1 MDSATVTSVTID
13 QASARIDASID
24 PQEAAHF
31 GRLAKDWWDPKG
43 SSAMLHRLNP
53 PRLKYVRDQVDRH
66 WLGDG
71 IGFTPLAGKSAL
83 DVGCGAG
90 LLCEPLARLGA
101 RVTGLDAAAENIGVA
116 RAHAVQG
123 GLAIDYRAG
132 GVEALAGETFDL
144 VTSMEVIEHV
154 ADPAA
159 FVAGLARALA
169 PDGLLILSTPN
180 RTALSRLAMI
190 TIGEGLG
197 MIPRGTHD
205 WDKFLTPDELTALF
219 EAAGL
224 LVVDVAGLGFSPGKG
239 LAVGENTQ
247 LDYFVTA
254 VRA

>member
-1 MDSATVTSVTID
+1 MDHATVTSVTT
-13 QASARIDASID
+13 ID
-24 PQEAAHF
+24 PDEAAHF

-53 PRLKYVRDQVDRH
+53 PRLKYIREQIDHH
-66 WLGDG
+66 WQGDG
-71 IGFTPLAGKSAL
+71 VGFTPLAGKRAL

-101 RVTGLDAAAENIGVA
+101 AVTGADAAAENIGVA
-116 RAHAVQG
+116 RAHAAQS

-132 GVEALAGETFDL
+132 GIEALGTETFDL

-154 ADPAA
+154 TDPAE
-159 FVAGLARALA
+159 FVAGLARALG
-169 PDGLLILSTPN
+169 PNGLLVLSTPN

-190 TIGEGLG
+190 TVGEGFG
-197 MIPRGTHD
+197 MIPKGTHD
-205 WDKFLTPDELTALF
+205 WDKFLTPDELTTLV

-224 LVVDVAGLGFSPGKG
+224 RVTDVAGLAFSPAKG
-239 LAVGENTQ
+239 FAVGENTQ